1 MCMVWGVS
9 EGRVQ
14 QGDSCREKAV
24 PGSAGPCPEAP
35 EAPPGGQEVKQSM
48 VRVRGVLKNA
58 ASSTYTAFPLDVLNS
73 RKWCPCDALG
83 SFHHPLQCFAVSH
96 RAVSIPDCDAAGQD
110 ALDRTPVKVH
120 HYG

>member
-1 MCMVWGVS
+1 MQVITSELFFVCKPDVVMRRGEESVCVVWGVS

-35 EAPPGGQEVKQSM
+35 EEPPGGQEVKQSM

-58 ASSTYTAFPLDVLNS
+58 ASST
-73 RKWCPCDALG
+73 
-83 SFHHPLQCFAVSH
+83 
-96 RAVSIPDCDAAGQD
+96 
-110 ALDRTPVKVH
+110 
-120 HYG
+120 